1 MRVIKTAKQ
10 HQPYPKKQALSA
22 LFSKNGCGLFIL
34 ILLFQFFP
42 SLFFMQGES
51 LVWALRFQTLPQV
64 IDDINED
71 TVFSPNEDG
80 IQDRLLIGFVTDGDL
95 GDFRIMIDT
104 HGPGGV
110 GTPDGRFDPEE
121 DWVITGELGP
131 AIDADDHPRA
141 IREAWDG
148 NDFSRQQSEKNPR
161 PLRDGR
167 YQIKVEIDALPNDSV
182 NVTESGYVK
191 REFSAVID
199 NTLPQLSASVS
210 QHDFSPNGDSIRE
223 AIQIRYGISE
233 NLSELELRFVNPSDQ
248 PALVLTRFTEG
259 NHSFTWAGSDGLG
272 TPLRDNAYALQLRG
286 SDKGGNVGTY
296 GIGTIQI
303 DTEPPTISEI
313 TPSRNLFQNTSVEQ
327 IEAIFDIGDG
337 SLIDFRSNF
346 TTIILKNANG
356 AQVDGV
362 LSHNENASHLTLTL
376 DQPLDSSEENGVYT
390 IDVSG
395 GDKAGN
401 IVRDSI
407 NFTFDN
413 VAPTITSLATNAGEL
428 TSNASTITQF
438 TFVDVTL
445 VDNVDSR
452 VNFGAS
458 TISLNGPEG
467 ATLLGNQRQFGE
479 NGIRWTPG
487 FSLAT
492 DGSDDGSYTITVQSR
507 DRAGNEVGIQVPFI
521 YDTQAPKLASLTS
534 DAGVQLNPSVGPTT
548 FFNNSL
554 SVVTAA
560 FNDED
565 GGVDFSKTT
574 IEMVRLDRVGG
585 TQVPVQ
591 GVLAPD
597 EDDDTLEF
605 RLNQPLERRNGSQDG
620 TYLIRVKS
628 TDKAGNAETK
638 NIELVY
644 DTQAPAIVSTIRT
657 ANPLTTQQ
665 IEVELEVTDTF
676 AGVQGTGVDAST
688 STFELFDVNGAM
700 VDGAQTNDGAGK
712 FAFRSRVLPE
722 GGMYTLVVTLVDR
735 ADNRSIP
742 LPLIYDA
749 EEPTIEAVSHI
760 DPTATV
766 SNVSEFL
773 TRLEAT
779 VSDVGTGIDFDQSL
793 IQLLNAAG
801 EVVPGTPYHDDE
813 ATIGWELAT
822 PLTREGNF
830 DGLYSLRVSAVDKAG
845 YVEERTF
852 ALRYDTQVP
861 IIQTAFAT
869 QNDGTS
875 VELSGVEAQ
884 LITSSINQIT
894 VRLSDGEGSGMD
906 VLRTTVSLI
915 GTEGTP
921 VGTNQSDNGID
932 TVYLSFNP
940 LRADGSDDGAY
951 RVQVT
956 PTDLAG
962 NTLTSPVE
970 LPFFYGTRKP
980 GVIATTP
987 AEFASVTHL
996 TEVSATLQD
1005 HSGQGI
1011 DFDRTTILLRAPDQ
1025 SIILGQQT
1033 VDEAQSSITWELNQP
1048 LSRNGSVDGRYT
1060 IQLSVVDK
1068 AGNSAEVE
1076 HTFVYDT
1083 LIPTVVSVMANT
1095 DPPTVIPST
1104 GLTAIETSFNGL
1116 TIQLS
1121 DANGETTP
1129 VSGIDLVGTGVQLL
1143 GPGKTPLSIN
1153 TRDNGVDTITVSF
1166 ASLYQPGTYTLEIT
1180 PQDMAGNVS
1189 SHAVEYEFGLELGY
1203 STVSAVTVG
1212 GRMAPVEFVNRLDE
1226 IVATLEDV
1234 SAPGLNLTSDGSTIA
1249 VTGPNGEVDGV
1260 QTSRGGNQIVWRPLQ
1275 LATDGSAD
1283 GVYTAT
1289 VTPVN
1294 SGGRLG
1300 IPARYQFTLDTQEPE
1315 VALVTP
1321 IDLTQPLSYISQQ
1334 LIQIAAQ
1341 IEDVGPAGLE
1351 VDDQRLQLRDAGG
1364 NVVPAVQTNDGEA
1377 QIFLTL
1383 SQPLTA
1389 DGSDDG
1395 VYTVSIELMDKAG
1408 NLNSLSRQLIYDTLI
1423 PTIVSVT
1430 GYTNPPT
1437 VIPANGLTIIEQL
1450 FDGLVIKLS
1459 DANGGM
1465 TPVSGIDLVG
1475 TTVQLLGPENA
1486 PVGINVRDDGADT
1499 IIVSFAPLHQLGT
1512 YIVKIT
1518 PRDLAGNVSR
1528 HAIEYNFNLEL
1539 ERSTVSAVIIDG
1551 QMAPVEFVN
1560 RLDEIVATLE
1570 DVSATGLNLTSDGST
1585 IAVTGPDGE
1594 VEGVQTSRGENQ
1606 IAWRPLQLATD
1617 GSADG
1622 VYTVTV
1628 TPINSGDRLGIPA
1641 RYQFTLDTQE
1651 PEVASVTPIDL
1662 TQPLSYIGQQ
1672 LIQIVAQVE
1681 DVGPAG
1687 LDVDDQRLQ
1696 LRDAGGNI
1704 VPAVQT
1710 NDEEAQIFLTFS
1722 QPLATD
1728 GSNDGVYTVSL
1739 ELTDKAGNLNLLSHQ
1754 FVYDTL
1760 IPTVVSVTANTNPPT
1775 VLLPDEFAAI
1785 EQPFEGLTI
1794 NLSDVNGETTPAS
1807 GIDLIGTS
1815 VQLFGPG
1822 DTLLGLNTHADGVDT
1837 ITVSFARLYQP
1848 GTYTVEITPRDLAGN
1863 VSRHAIEYTFN
1874 LELGRSTVSAVT
1886 ISGQVAPVEF
1896 VNKLDAIV
1904 AILEDAS
1911 AIGLNLTSDG
1921 STITV
1926 TGPDG
1931 QVEGVQT
1938 ARGENQIA
1946 WRPLQLATD
1955 GSADGI
1961 YTVTIIPVNSD
1972 GRLGIPAR
1980 YQFTLDTQEPE
1991 VASVTPIDLTQPLSY
2006 ISQQLIQ
2013 IAAQIEDVGPA
2024 GLEVDDQRLQL
2035 LDAGSNLV
2043 PAVQTNDGES
2053 QIFLTLSQPL
2063 ATDGSDDGVY
2073 TVTLDL
2079 MDKAGNLNSLSHQLI
2094 HDTSIPTVVSVIAN
2108 TDPPTVIPSTGLTAI
2123 ETSFNGLTIKL
2134 SDVNGETTPVSGIDL
2149 VGTGVQLLGPGKTP
2163 LSINTRDDGVDT
2175 ITVSFASLYQPGTYT
2190 LEITPQD
2197 MAGNISSHAIEYEF
2211 GLELGHS
2218 VVSAV
2223 TIGGRMVPAEF
2234 VNRLDEIVATLE
2246 DVSATGLNL
2255 TSDGSAITVAGP
2267 DGEVEGIQTSRGG
2280 NQIVWRPLQLA
2291 TDGSADGIYTATVTP
2306 VNSGGRLGIPARY
2319 QFTFDTRE
2327 PEVTLVTPIDLTQPL
2342 SYIGRQLIQ
2351 IAAQV
2356 EDVGPAGLEVEDQRL
2371 QLLDAGGNV
2380 VPAVQTNDGES
2391 QIFLTLSQ
2399 PLTADGS
2406 DDGGYTVTLDL
2417 IDKAG
2422 NLNSISHQLV
2432 YDTQAPTLVS
2442 TNPTDGSLRSDDI
2455 TLITARLND
2464 VGGSGINFAE
2474 SMLTLLDSTGT
2485 PVSGVQSNDGN
2496 RRLTLQIGGLVAD
2509 GNYTIRVQAIDRA
2522 GNGSTASF
2530 KTQFTYSSGMP
2541 VVISTVPKTTP
2552 AEEAFTNKP
2561 FRQVSVELQSENGG
2575 VDRSTVALLT
2585 PDGTIVPGQQVRRG
2599 KLLIYRLLREFATDG
2614 SDDGTYT
2621 IVVVPINSAGR
2632 QGEPRQFTF
2641 AYDTVAPEVI
2651 PASIQLIV
2659 AEPGV
2664 NNSLVSV
2671 GALITDDDPSSG
2683 VDWDNLDLSWIT
2695 LGDVT
2700 RNRKIDGT
2708 LATDEEQ
2715 ALLLNLIMPLASDGS
2730 QDGVYLLTIA
2740 PKDRAGNVSEA
2751 VSYPFFYD
2759 TRPPT
2764 IDTSSLF
2771 IDGQPLLTD
2780 SNDPYYPS
2788 ATNKSG
2794 SIIIDAKFSDINPD
2808 GSYGLGPD
2816 LVNSSISVSSPSGEV
2831 ITGTTTQNG
2840 TDSIRFKSGPLDEQ
2854 GHYQVTIT
2862 SVGSDAANLGFQPTD
2877 SVTTQFLFETT
2888 KPVVELTDLVGE
2900 TTFEDEPL
2908 PFQGTARDLSEE
2920 DIPASEVALV
2930 EVVGTGPDGLPIDPV
2945 AAKDDSEEEEDPW
2958 SRWSVDF
2965 LPSQSGE
2972 YNLDV
2977 RVTDRAGNAGIYDA
2991 VTVNFSVSLIFKGPT
3006 YVWPNPLSLSRRS
3019 NDEIAYFSFEVNV
3032 PGGEGARIVLSIYD
3046 FAGDLVYEKEYND
3059 LGTGRSD
3066 NEVRWDL
3073 TNQSGTDVARGIYI
3087 FRLEAEDVVTS
3098 NRTNAVGKIVVV
3110 E

>member
-1 MRVIKTAKQ
+1 MRIIKTAKQ
-10 HQPYPKKQALSA
+10 HRPYPKKPALSM
-22 LFSKNGCGLFIL
+22 LFSKNGCRLSIL
-34 ILLFQFFP
+34 ILLFLFFP
-42 SLFFMQGES
+42 SFLFLQGGS
-51 LVWALRFQTLPQV
+51 LVWALRFPTPPQAV
-64 IDDINED
+64 DDVDED
-71 TVFSPNEDG
+71 NVFSPNEDG
-80 IQDRLLIGFVTDGDL
+80 IQDTLLISFVTDGDL
-95 GDFRIMIDT
+95 GDFRIIIDT
-104 HGPGGV
+104 HGPSGV
-110 GTPDGRFDPEE
+110 GSPDGRFRVDE
-121 DWVITGELGP
+121 DWVVTGELGP
-131 AIDADDHPRA
+131 GIDEFDPPTA

-148 NDFSRQQSEKNPR
+148 NDFSRQQEDKNPH
-161 PLRDGR
+161 LLNDGK
-167 YQIKVEIDALPNDSV
+167 YQIRIEIDAIPNEEV
-182 NVTESGYVK
+182 NHLESGYRLVQLL
-191 REFSAVID
+191 AIID
-199 NTLPQLSASVS
+199 NTPPELSSIAY
-210 QHDFSPNGDSIRE
+210 QRDLSPNGDTIIDE
-223 AIQIRYGISE
+223 VQIGYGLSE
-233 NLSELELRFVNPSDQ
+233 DLAELELQFTNPSDR
-248 PALVLTRFTEG
+248 PAVSLPRLTG
-259 NHSFTWAGSDGLG
+259 GDHSFTWGGTDGLG
-272 TPLRDNAYALQLRG
+272 TILSDGVYTVQLHG
-286 SDKGGNVGTY
+286 TDKGGNVVTFGLGTF
-296 GIGTIQI
+296 QI
-303 DTEPPTISEI
+303 DTKPPTIAQL
-313 TPSRNLFQNTSVEQ
+313 TPNRNSFQNTPVEQ

-337 SLIDFRSNF
+337 SLIDVSPTF
-346 TTIILKNANG
+346 TEIELTDANG
-356 AQVDGV
+356 AQINGI
-362 LSHNENASHLTLTL
+362 LSHDEEAGRITLTL
-376 DQPLDSSEENGVYT
+376 DRPLNSSGENGVYT
-390 IDVSG
+390 ISISG

-401 IVRDSI
+401 IVRDEV

-413 VAPTITSLATNAGEL
+413 IAPTVTSIATDVGEL
-428 TSNASTITQF
+428 TPDTNTTTKFTFLDVTLADNIDSRINTASTIRLSGAEGTA
-438 TFVDVTL
+438 VTG
-445 VDNVDSR
+445 VQHQV
-452 VNFGAS
+452 
-458 TISLNGPEG
+458 
-467 ATLLGNQRQFGE
+467 GE

-507 DRAGNEVGIQVPFI
+507 DRAGNEIVIDVPFI
-521 YDTQAPKLASLTS
+521 YDTQAPKLVSLTS
-534 DAGVQLNPSVGPTT
+534 DAGVQLNPSVGATT
-548 FFNNSL
+548 FLNNSL
-554 SVVTAA
+554 SVVTAT

-574 IEMVRLDRVGG
+574 IEMVRLARVGG
-585 TQVPVQ
+585 AQVPVQ
-591 GVLAPD
+591 GALTPD

-605 RLNQPLERRNGSQDG
+605 RLTQPLERLNGTQDG
-620 TYLIRVKS
+620 TYLIRVRS
-628 TDKAGNAETK
+628 TDKAGNTETK

-657 ANPLTTQQ
+657 ANPLTTER

-676 AGVQGTGVDAST
+676 AGVQGTGVDASA
-688 STFELFDVNGAM
+688 STFELFDANGAM
-700 VDGAQTNDGAGK
+700 VDGAQTNDGAGR

-735 ADNRSIP
+735 AGNRSIP

-760 DPTATV
+760 DPTATL

-773 TRLEAT
+773 TRVEAT
-779 VSDVGTGIDFDQSL
+779 VSDIGTGIDFNRSL
-793 IQLLNAAG
+793 IQLLNAAD

-813 ATIGWELAT
+813 GTIGWELSA

-830 DGLYSLRVSAVDKAG
+830 DGLYSVRVSAVDKAG

-869 QNDGTS
+869 QNDGTP
-875 VELSGVEAQ
+875 VELSGVEVQ

-915 GTEGTP
+915 GPEGML
-921 VGTNQSDNGID
+921 VGTNQNDNGSD

-940 LRADGSDDGAY
+940 LRADGSDDGFY

-970 LPFFYGTRKP
+970 FPFFYGTRKP
-980 GVIATTP
+980 EVITTTP

-1005 HSGQGI
+1005 HSGEGI
-1011 DFDRTTILLRAPDQ
+1011 DFDRATILLNAPDQ
-1025 SIILGQQT
+1025 STIPGHQT
-1033 VDEAQSSITWELNQP
+1033 VDEVQSSITWELNQP
-1048 LSRNGSVDGRYT
+1048 LSRDGSVDGEYT
-1060 IQLSVVDK
+1060 IQLLLVDK
-1068 AGNSAEVE
+1068 VGNSADAD
-1076 HTFVYDT
+1076 HTFIYDT
-1083 LIPTVVSVMANT
+1083 LIPTVTSVTANT
-1095 DPPTVIPST
+1095 DSPTVFLPDEFAAIEQPFD
-1104 GLTAIETSFNGL
+1104 GLTVE
-1116 TIQLS
+1116 LS
-1121 DANGETTP
+1121 DANSETTS
-1129 VSGIDLVGTGVQLL
+1129 VSGIDLGDTGIQLL
-1143 GPGKTPLSIN
+1143 GPGSTPLGIN
-1153 TRDNGVDTITVSF
+1153 THDDGVDTITVSF

-1180 PQDMAGNVS
+1180 PRDLAGNVS
-1189 SHAVEYEFGLELGY
+1189 RHAIEYKFNLELGRA
-1203 STVSAVTVG
+1203 TVSAVTIDG
-1212 GRMAPVEFVNRLDE
+1212 QMAPVEFVNQLEE

-1234 SAPGLNLTSDGSTIA
+1234 SAAGLNLTSAGSTIT
-1249 VTGPNGEVDGV
+1249 VTGPDGAVEGV
-1260 QTSRGGNQIVWRPLQ
+1260 QTSRGENQIAWRPLQ

-1283 GVYTAT
+1283 GVYTVT
-1289 VTPVN
+1289 VTPIN
-1294 SGGRLG
+1294 SGDRLG
-1300 IPARYQFTLDTQEPE
+1300 IPARHQFTLDTQEPE
-1315 VALVTP
+1315 VVLVTP
-1321 IDLTQPLSYISQQ
+1321 IDLTQPLSYIGQQ

-1341 IEDVGPAGLE
+1341 VEDLGPAGLE
-1351 VDDQRLQLRDAGG
+1351 VDNQRLQLRDAGG

-1408 NLNSLSRQLIYDTLI
+1408 NLNSLSHQFIYDTLI
-1423 PTIVSVT
+1423 PTVVSVT

-1465 TPVSGIDLVG
+1465 TPVSGMDLVG

-1486 PVGINVRDDGADT
+1486 PVGINARDDGVDT
-1499 IIVSFAPLHQLGT
+1499 ITVSFAPLHQLGT

-1518 PRDLAGNVSR
+1518 PRDLAGNVSS
-1528 HAIEYNFNLEL
+1528 HAVEYNFNLEL

-1560 RLDEIVATLE
+1560 RLEEIVATLE
-1570 DVSATGLNLTSDGST
+1570 DVSATGLNLMSDGST

-1641 RYQFTLDTQE
+1641 RHQFTLDTQE
-1651 PEVASVTPIDL
+1651 PEVA
-1662 TQPLSYIGQQ
+1662 
-1672 LIQIVAQVE
+1672 
-1681 DVGPAG
+1681 
-1687 LDVDDQRLQ
+1687 
-1696 LRDAGGNI
+1696 
-1704 VPAVQT
+1704 
-1710 NDEEAQIFLTFS
+1710 
-1722 QPLATD
+1722 
-1728 GSNDGVYTVSL
+1728 
-1739 ELTDKAGNLNLLSHQ
+1739 
-1754 FVYDTL
+1754 
-1760 IPTVVSVTANTNPPT
+1760 
-1775 VLLPDEFAAI
+1775 
-1785 EQPFEGLTI
+1785 
-1794 NLSDVNGETTPAS
+1794 
-1807 GIDLIGTS
+1807 
-1815 VQLFGPG
+1815 
-1822 DTLLGLNTHADGVDT
+1822 
-1837 ITVSFARLYQP
+1837 
-1848 GTYTVEITPRDLAGN
+1848 
-1863 VSRHAIEYTFN
+1863 
-1874 LELGRSTVSAVT
+1874 
-1886 ISGQVAPVEF
+1886 
-1896 VNKLDAIV
+1896 
-1904 AILEDAS
+1904 
-1911 AIGLNLTSDG
+1911 
-1921 STITV
+1921 
-1926 TGPDG
+1926 
-1931 QVEGVQT
+1931 
-1938 ARGENQIA
+1938 
-1946 WRPLQLATD
+1946 
-1955 GSADGI
+1955 
-1961 YTVTIIPVNSD
+1961 
-1972 GRLGIPAR
+1972 
-1980 YQFTLDTQEPE
+1980 
-1991 VASVTPIDLTQPLSY
+1991 
-2006 ISQQLIQ
+2006 
-2013 IAAQIEDVGPA
+2013 
-2024 GLEVDDQRLQL
+2024 
-2035 LDAGSNLV
+2035 
-2043 PAVQTNDGES
+2043 
-2053 QIFLTLSQPL
+2053 
-2063 ATDGSDDGVY
+2063 
-2073 TVTLDL
+2073 
-2079 MDKAGNLNSLSHQLI
+2079 
-2094 HDTSIPTVVSVIAN
+2094 
-2108 TDPPTVIPSTGLTAI
+2108 
-2123 ETSFNGLTIKL
+2123 
-2134 SDVNGETTPVSGIDL
+2134 
-2149 VGTGVQLLGPGKTP
+2149 
-2163 LSINTRDDGVDT
+2163 
-2175 ITVSFASLYQPGTYT
+2175 
-2190 LEITPQD
+2190 
-2197 MAGNISSHAIEYEF
+2197 
-2211 GLELGHS
+2211 
-2218 VVSAV
+2218 
-2223 TIGGRMVPAEF
+2223 
-2234 VNRLDEIVATLE
+2234 
-2246 DVSATGLNL
+2246 
-2255 TSDGSAITVAGP
+2255 
-2267 DGEVEGIQTSRGG
+2267 
-2280 NQIVWRPLQLA
+2280 
-2291 TDGSADGIYTATVTP
+2291 
-2306 VNSGGRLGIPARY
+2306 
-2319 QFTFDTRE
+2319 
-2327 PEVTLVTPIDLTQPL
+2327 LVTPIDLTQPL

-2356 EDVGPAGLEVEDQRL
+2356 EDMGPAGLEVDDQRL
-2371 QLLDAGGNV
+2371 QLRDAGGNVISAMQTNDRESQIFLTLSQPLATDGSDDGVYTVSLELIDKAGNLNSLSHQFIYDTLIPTIVSVTGYTNPPTVIPANGLTIIEQLFDGLVIKLSDANGGMTPVSGMDLVGTTVQLLGPENAPVGINARDDGVDTITVSFAPLHQLGTYIVKITPRDLAGNVSSHAVEYNFNLELERSTVSAVIIDGQMAPVEFVNRLDEIVATLEDVSATGLNLMSDGSTIAVTGPDGEVEGVQTSRGENQIAWRPLQLATDGSADGVYTVTVTPINSGDRLGIPSRHQFTLDTQEPEVALVTPIDLTQPLSYIGRQLIQIAAQVEDLGPAGLEVDNQRLQLRDAGGNV
-2380 VPAVQTNDGES
+2380 VPAVQTNDGEA

-2406 DDGGYTVTLDL
+2406 DDGVYTVSIELM
-2417 IDKAG
+2417 DKAG
-2422 NLNSISHQLV
+2422 NLNSLSHQFIYDTLIPTIVSVTGYTNPPTVIPANGLTIIEQLFDGLVIKLSDANGGMTPVSGMDLVGTTVQLLGPENAPVGINARDDGVDTITVSFAPLHQLGTYIVKITPRDLAGNVSSHAVEYNFNLELERSTVSAVIIDGQMAPVEFVNRLEEIVATLEDVSATGLNLMSDGSTIAVTGPDGEVEGVQTSRGENQIAWRPLQLATDGSADGVYTVTVTPINSGDRLGIPARHQFTLDTQEPEVVSVTPIDLTQPLSYIGRQLIQIAAQVEDLGPAGLEVDNQRLQLRDAGGNVVPAVQTNDGEAQIFLTLSQPLTADGSDDGVYTVSLDLMDKASNLNLLSHQLV

-2464 VGGSGINFAE
+2464 LGGSGIDFAA
-2474 SMLTLLDSTGT
+2474 STLTLLDPTVT
-2485 PVSGVQSNDGN
+2485 PINGVQSNDGN
-2496 RRLTLQIGGLVAD
+2496 RKLTLQINGLVAD
-2509 GNYTIRVQAIDRA
+2509 GNYTIRVEAIDRA
-2522 GNGSTASF
+2522 GNGSNAPFETH
-2530 KTQFTYSSGMP
+2530 FTYSSGMP
-2541 VVISTVPKTTP
+2541 VVVSTVPKTTP
-2552 AEEAFTNKP
+2552 TEEAFTNEP
-2561 FRQVSVELQSENGG
+2561 LGQVAVELQSDDGRAN
-2575 VDRSTVALLT
+2575 RSTIALLA
-2585 PDGTIVPGQQVRRG
+2585 PGGTTVPGQQVRRG
-2599 KLLIYRLLREFATDG
+2599 KLLIYRLLRELASDG

-2621 IVVVPINSAGR
+2621 IVVIPINSAGR
-2632 QGEPRQFTF
+2632 QGEPEQFTF
-2641 AYDTVAPEVI
+2641 VYDTVAAEVI

-2715 ALLLNLIMPLASDGS
+2715 VLLLNLIMPLASDGS

-2908 PFQGTARDLSEE
+2908 PLQGTARDPSEE
-2920 DIPASEVALV
+2920 DIPASEVAMV

-2958 SRWSVDF
+2958 SRWSIDF

-3059 LGTGRSD
+3059 LGIGRSD

-3073 TNQSGTDVARGIYI
+3073 TNQSGIDVARGIYI